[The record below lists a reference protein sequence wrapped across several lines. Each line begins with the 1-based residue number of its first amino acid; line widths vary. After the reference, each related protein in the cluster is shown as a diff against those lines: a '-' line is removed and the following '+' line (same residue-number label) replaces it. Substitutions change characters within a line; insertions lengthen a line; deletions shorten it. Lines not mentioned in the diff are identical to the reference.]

1 MQHRSQPVSWELV
14 VGAAALAGLALGGTL
29 LLLGSSPA
37 GDVVLA
43 ASSAVI
49 LVPLVWSV
57 VRSLIRGDVGVDGI
71 ALVAIAGA
79 LILGEYLVA
88 AVIAVML
95 AGGNALEASADRRA
109 RRELTALVERMPQFA
124 RRRFGDTVTEVPV
137 DAIEVGDMV
146 VVGSGEIVP
155 VDGEI
160 ATDEA
165 LIDESTL
172 TGEPLPATH
181 RRGDPVRSGVANA
194 GAAFEVVATRPAAA
208 SAYAALVRLVEAAGQ
223 QRAPFVRV
231 ADHYAA
237 FFLPFAL
244 GVAGIAWAAT
254 GDPLRA
260 LAVLVVATPCPLIL
274 AAPIALV
281 AGVSRAASIGVVI
294 KGAAVIER
302 LGGARSVLLDK
313 TGTVTVGAPTV
324 ERVDVRGP
332 MAADELLRLA
342 ASLDQLSAHTVAR
355 ALVHEARA
363 RNLVLHAP
371 ERVVEAPGSGI
382 EGLVDGHR
390 VEVGNVTWLR
400 DRGYQRDTAE
410 MPASDAVAVAID
422 GAFAGLIAIGD
433 PLRPDATDLVPAL
446 RRVGIR
452 HVALATGDRQA
463 RAAAIGSALGVDR
476 TYAEQ
481 SPENK
486 LDLVRALRENADLG
500 PVIMVGDGVNDA
512 PALAMADVGIALA
525 GAGATISSET
535 ADAVIVGDRIG
546 RVVDAV
552 AIGRRSLA
560 IARQSVI
567 VGIALSILAMGF
579 AALGF
584 LPPVAGAI
592 LQEGIDVAVILNALR
607 ARHGAAT

>member
-124 RRRFGDTVTEVPV
+124 RRRFGDTVTEVAV
-137 DAIEVGDMV
+137 DAIEVGDVV

-160 ATDEA
+160 ATDEV

-194 GAAFEVVATRPAAA
+194 GSAFELVTTRPAAA

-231 ADHYAA
+231 ADRYAA
-237 FFLPFAL
+237 YFLPFAL

-324 ERVDVRGP
+324 ERVDVREP

-400 DRGYQRDTAE
+400 DRGYQRDTVE

-433 PLRPDATDLVPAL
+433 PLRPDATDLVPRTPA
-446 RRVGIR
+446 RRHPACGP
-452 HVALATGDRQA
+452 GDRRPAGARRRDRKRARRRSHLRGAVAREQA
-463 RAAAIGSALGVDR
+463 RPGPGTARERRPRTRDHGRRRRQRRTGSGHGRRRHRPRRRRRDH
-476 TYAEQ
+476 
-481 SPENK
+481 
-486 LDLVRALRENADLG
+486 LVR
-500 PVIMVGDGVNDA
+500 DG
-512 PALAMADVGIALA
+512 GC
-525 GAGATISSET
+525 GHRRRSHRT
-535 ADAVIVGDRIG
+535 
-546 RVVDAV
+546 
-552 AIGRRSLA
+552 GRRRRRRS
-560 IARQSVI
+560 
-567 VGIALSILAMGF
+567 
-579 AALGF
+579 
-584 LPPVAGAI
+584 VAGRSRSR
-592 LQEGIDVAVILNALR
+592 GNR
-607 ARHGAAT
+607 